1 MSRYAPDM
9 DAITE
14 LAEQLAQK
22 IRRSVAV
29 DDVDLRLLGSST
41 HFGDAD
47 PLRLTS
53 LANRRIEGPVRD
65 ATFAAGFPH
74 WREPRRGRALGI
86 DGHEH
91 DRMSFPLRSRYGPL
105 GVMWVILLDEDELSE
120 EEMRKC
126 VSAAHEMERVLA
138 RQQQDELESVLE
150 VETLL
155 FTLLSDEAEGRAS
168 AARGLLD
175 LGYFE
180 GSTDVTA
187 LAMVSASPWPSR
199 TADERTAVLRRALRQ
214 AVQSQWDRSAAFA
227 VAEDHAFL
235 LIGSRGGTARSEYV
249 KAAERVIA
257 KVAELDPKLSEQL
270 RFGVGSAVQ
279 LADASRSYEHARV
292 AARITTEKGEP
303 VVLRE
308 DFPLETLLEVSVR
321 TEIDVSLIPEL
332 VKDTIESQPKES
344 LRTVECFLDQ
354 AGNVARTSDILHLH
368 RTTVYYRLRLFE
380 KETGLS
386 LENGGHRFLL
396 QLWLAIR
403 DRAGYPSLRG
413 S

>member
-1 MSRYAPDM
+1 M

-14 LAEQLAQK
+14 LAERLAQK

-29 DDVDLRLLGSST
+29 DDVDLCLLGSST

-47 PLRLTS
+47 PLRLIS

-91 DRMSFPLRSRYGPL
+91 DRMIFPLRSRYGPL
-105 GVMWVILLDEDELSE
+105 GVMWVILLDQDELSE
-120 EEMRKC
+120 EEMGQC
-126 VSAAHEMERVLA
+126 VTVAHEMERVLA
-138 RQQQDELESVLE
+138 RQQQDELESELG

-155 FTLLSDEAEGRAS
+155 FTLLSDEAQDRVS
-168 AARGLLD
+168 AARDLLD

-187 LAMVSASPWPSR
+187 LAMVGARPGPSR
-199 TADERTAVLRRALRQ
+199 AADERAAVLRRALRQ
-214 AVQSQWDRSAAFA
+214 TVQAQWDHAAAYA
-227 VAEDHAFL
+227 VTGDHAFL

-249 KAAERVIA
+249 KVAERVIA
-257 KVAELDPKLSEQL
+257 KVAQSDPGLSAQL

-279 LADASRSYEHARV
+279 LVEASRSYDRAQV
-292 AARITTEKGEP
+292 AARITAVRDRP
-303 VVLRE
+303 VVLWE
-308 DFPLETLLEVSVR
+308 DHPLEALLEASVR
-321 TEIDVSLIPEL
+321 SDIDVSLIPQL
-332 VKDTIESQPKES
+332 VTDTVEAQSEES
-344 LRTVECFLDQ
+344 LATVACFLEQ
-354 AGNVARTSDILHLH
+354 AGSVARTSDILHLH
-368 RTTVYYRLRLFE
+368 RTTIYYRLRLFE

-386 LENGGHRFLL
+386 LEDGGHRFLL
-396 QLWLAIR
+396 QFWLAVR
-403 DRAGYPSLRG
+403 GRVGYPPVR
-413 S
+413 

>member
-1 MSRYAPDM
+1 M

-14 LAEQLAQK
+14 LAERLAQK

-29 DDVDLRLLGSST
+29 DDVYLRLLGSST

-120 EEMRKC
+120 EEMCRC
-126 VSAAHEMERVLA
+126 LSVAREMERVLA
-138 RQQQDELESVLE
+138 RQQQDELDSVLE
-150 VETLL
+150 VEALL
-155 FTLLSDEAEGRAS
+155 FSLLSDETRDRAS
-168 AARGLLD
+168 AARDLLD

-180 GSTDVTA
+180 TSAEVTA
-187 LAMVSASPWPSR
+187 LVVVGVEPRPSY
-199 TADERTAVLRRALRQ
+199 AVDERTAVLRRALRR
-214 AVQSQWDRSAAFA
+214 AVRSRWDRSGAFA
-227 VAEDHAFL
+227 VTEDHAFV
-235 LIGSRGGTARSEYV
+235 LIGGRGDTPRVEHTEV
-249 KAAERVIA
+249 AERVVTE
-257 KVAELDPKLSEQL
+257 VAESDPKLSQRL
-270 RFGVGSAVQ
+270 RFGVGSAVP
-279 LADASRSYEHARV
+279 LTEAALSYEHARV
-292 AARITTEKGEP
+292 AARIATEKEET

-308 DFPLETLLEVSVR
+308 DFPLETLLEVSLR
-321 TEIDVSLIPEL
+321 TEVDVSLIPEL
-332 VKDTIESQPKES
+332 VREAVETQSKES
-344 LRTVECFLDQ
+344 LRTVGCFLDQ

-386 LENGGHRFLL
+386 LENGRDRFLL
-396 QLWLAIR
+396 QFWLAVR
-403 DRAGYPSLRG
+403 DRAGYPRIR
-413 S
+413 